1 MTSTSYATG
10 PINGNWSIILTPQ
23 TRKLKYS
30 SVNHPQ
36 LLFNGTVVAKV
47 NEQKHLGLIF
57 ISGLSFEKHLSEI
70 ILKPKNN
77 IGLIKHLSKLL
88 PLKTHDQMYKPLI
101 RSYRDYC
108 DDIYHQPS

>member
-1 MTSTSYATG
+1 M
-10 PINGNWSIILTPQ
+10 
-23 TRKLKYS
+23 
-30 SVNHPQ
+30 NHPQ

-70 ILKPKNN
+70 ILKAKNN
-77 IGLIKHLSKLL
+77 TGLIKHLSKIL
-88 PLKTHDQMYKPLI
+88 PLKTHDQMYKALV

-108 DDIYHQPS
+108 DIIYHQPS